1 MKKTLVFLMAFA
13 MLLTTCLT
21 GCQMFGK
28 KDEASSENTDTTAI
42 SPSGDDTAS
51 QNEVLDIPD
60 DLDYGDEEFV
70 ILTYNSNV
78 KEFGDTAATD
88 VISQTQ
94 VERDAKVEDAL
105 GVSFNIKTMNGQ
117 WVDRLTYADTV
128 HQNIFGGSKSW
139 DLIGAYS
146 FVPPNL
152 SMRGDLVDL
161 RATKYLNFS
170 KAWWPQ
176 FMVDVTTVN
185 DKTFFISGDVSINTL
200 YEMIPVFFNISL
212 VQAHGFDVSEL
223 YNMVREGRWTM
234 ENFFTMIQDASVQ
247 SGDMEWN
254 QDDLYAFSVL
264 DNTCFDAFYYA
275 TGLSAFK
282 ENSDGS
288 LSVSDRDFGGNQ
300 ILDIFEMACDAID
313 TYHSLGYNTAQP
325 LEANLALFATYKLYN
340 MRLEK
345 NPNQYGVLP
354 WPKYEEGTDTN
365 YQTLLGSPHTQYCI
379 PKDVDDSDR
388 SSAVLEMLAYQS
400 YVDVTPVVFEETMKV
415 RYSHDENASQ
425 MYDIIRDGLTTDL
438 GILYY
443 DAFVEINS
451 GDVASIFRNMII
463 NPTKRTTSWTTNY
476 EQYYQSALVDVQNQL
491 NGIYG

>member
-1 MKKTLVFLMAFA
+1 
-13 MLLTTCLT
+13 
-21 GCQMFGK
+21 
-28 KDEASSENTDTTAI
+28 
-42 SPSGDDTAS
+42 
-51 QNEVLDIPD
+51 
-60 DLDYGDEEFV
+60 
-70 ILTYNSNV
+70 
-78 KEFGDTAATD
+78 
-88 VISQTQ
+88 
-94 VERDAKVEDAL
+94 
-105 GVSFNIKTMNGQ
+105 
-117 WVDRLTYADTV
+117 
-128 HQNIFGGSKSW
+128 
-139 DLIGAYS
+139 
-146 FVPPNL
+146 
-152 SMRGDLVDL
+152 
-161 RATKYLNFS
+161 
-170 KAWWPQ
+170 
-176 FMVDVTTVN
+176 
-185 DKTFFISGDVSINTL
+185 
-200 YEMIPVFFNISL
+200 
-212 VQAHGFDVSEL
+212 
-223 YNMVREGRWTM
+223 
-234 ENFFTMIQDASVQ
+234 
-247 SGDMEWN
+247 
-254 QDDLYAFSVL
+254 
-264 DNTCFDAFYYA
+264 
-275 TGLSAFK
+275 
-282 ENSDGS
+282 
-288 LSVSDRDFGGNQ
+288 
-300 ILDIFEMACDAID
+300 MACDAID

-379 PKDVDDSDR
+379 PKDVDDPDR

-491 NGIYG
+491 NEIYG